1 LAGLRGDLS
10 SRVDQLHQV
19 IDRAAQP
26 APTPTR
32 HRVTAADRRQIRGP
46 GRRSAQRLAGV
57 DQQPLGIANCLLG
70 EPGELTSEPPHRG
83 LCLVTPRS
91 TAQPQL
97 RCDRMRPLAC

>member
-1 LAGLRGDLS
+1 LAGLRGDLP

-32 HRVTAADRRQIRGP
+32 HRVTAADRRQIRGL
-46 GRRSAQRLAGV
+46 GCRAAQCPAGV

-70 EPGELTSEPPHRG
+70 KPGELSSDPPHRG
-83 LCLVTPRS
+83 LCLVTACS